1 MKTYSYSSPKIVIL
15 IIVCLF
21 FVGYVASEAMVSEAK
36 RIYVAASG
44 PGFQRTN
51 GGGRLIV
58 WRIANLGK
66 VVGVNLWL
74 DDAPIGIIVYGQT
87 YDGFLPR
94 GRHILSVTVSPR
106 PTWPGWRMEIPLNV
120 RDGQTYYFTAMGDH
134 SGHLIL
140 KPKF

>member
-1 MKTYSYSSPKIVIL
+1 MKTYGYASGKVFIL
-15 IIVCLF
+15 TIVCLL
-21 FVGYVASEAMVSEAK
+21 FVGYVASEAMASEAK
-36 RIYVAASG
+36 RVYAVPSS
-44 PGFQRTN
+44 PGFQPTI
-51 GGGRLIV
+51 GGGRLII

-74 DDAPIGIIVYGQT
+74 DDAPIGVVTYGQT
-87 YDGFLPR
+87 YDGVLPR

-106 PTWPGWRMEIPLNV
+106 PAWPGVRMEIPLNV

-140 KPKF
+140 KPQL